1 MEGPDFI
8 VSELLSELKEEN
20 VRKDSQIKSL
30 HRAIGIIVVSSL
42 ISILLVIGGC
52 LWYLDTYDLTTSE
65 EWTIEKTAE
74 GTFALVDSSGNVL
87 STDKEANVNGEVENK
102 GDIHQNENED

>member
-1 MEGPDFI
+1 MEGQDFI

-20 VRKDSQIKSL
+20 KRKDGQIKSL
-30 HRAIGIIVVSSL
+30 HRAIGFIVITCIIA
-42 ISILLVIGGC
+42 ILLVIGGC
-52 LWYLDTYDLTTSE
+52 LWYLDSYDLSSTE

-87 STDKEANVNGEVENK
+87 STDKEADFVGEIENES
-102 GDIHQNENED
+102 DVHQN

>member
-1 MEGPDFI
+1 MEGQDFI

-20 VRKDSQIKSL
+20 KRKDTQIKNL
-30 HRAIGIIVVSSL
+30 HKAIIFIVLACFVVV
-42 ISILLVIGGC
+42 LLTVGGC
-52 LWYLDTYDLTTSE
+52 LWYLDSYDLSTTE

-87 STDKEANVNGEVENK
+87 STDKEVDLDGEVEDEGN
-102 GDIHQNENED
+102 IHQN